1 MYRLEAIKY
10 ILSEP
15 ICVLSL
21 RLVSHEKQEQTE
33 RQNWVSV
40 AFYQPLWKNL
50 SGQKLIKIQ
59 YHGTFKMSVVI
70 LSAAICRVSQMVAS
84 KWSTEVC
91 NYFIKHN
98 VEISRDVWCLYTI

>member
-1 MYRLEAIKY
+1 M
-10 ILSEP
+10 
-15 ICVLSL
+15 
-21 RLVSHEKQEQTE
+21 
-33 RQNWVSV
+33 SV

-59 YHGTFKMSVVI
+59 YHGTFMMFVVI
-70 LSAAICRVSQMVAS
+70 LSAAMSRVSQMVAA

-98 VEISRDVWCLYTI
+98 VEISGCLVPIYYITTKQ